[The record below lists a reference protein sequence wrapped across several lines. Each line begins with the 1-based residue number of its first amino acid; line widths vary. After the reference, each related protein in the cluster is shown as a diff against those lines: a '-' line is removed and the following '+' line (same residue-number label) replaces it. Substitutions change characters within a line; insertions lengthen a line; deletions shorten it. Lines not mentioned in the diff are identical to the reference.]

1 MKSFRHSSVKGFTMI
16 ELLVVIAII
25 GILMTM
31 SASVLRDAGK
41 GRGTE
46 SGLEMLQSMIH
57 EAQATAQGN
66 DTYTRLVIAND
77 PDDSSADSR
86 HLRYMTVMMFKKRDN
101 AKNGYDGSSVDQDGK
116 WEATSNGA
124 LLPAGVYFSPY
135 YSTPL
140 EWAEGVSGS
149 MIGEGR
155 EKLSGKGYS
164 RIYYLEFDE
173 KGRFVC
179 PTADP
184 LNVTRP
190 QRLVI
195 INGRRGSGAKA
206 HDGVIPLELDRDK
219 RPVGARGIVV
229 YPNGELMVTN
239 TPEET
244 IDVKAIHAG
253 AGFSGKKPA
262 ARGRGRQ

>member
-1 MKSFRHSSVKGFTMI
+1 MKSFRYPFAKGFTMV

-41 GRGTE
+41 GRGTD
-46 SGLEMLQSMIH
+46 SGVEMLESMIQ
-57 EAQATAQGN
+57 EARATAQGN

-77 PDDSSADSR
+77 PDDKSADSR
-86 HLRYMTVMMFKKRDN
+86 HLRFMTVMMFKKRDN
-101 AKNGYDGSSVDQDGK
+101 ANATYDGSSVDQDGR
-116 WEATSNGA
+116 WSATSAGM
-124 LLPAGVYFSPY
+124 LLPPGVYFSPY

-140 EWAEGVSGS
+140 EWADGAGGS

-164 RIYYLEFDE
+164 RIYYIEFDE
-173 KGRFVC
+173 KGRFVS

-184 LNVTRP
+184 LNPTRP
-190 QRLVI
+190 QRLVL
-195 INGRRGSGAKA
+195 INGRMGSGARA
-206 HDGVIPLELDRDK
+206 HDGIVPLETDSQK
-219 RPVGARGIVV
+219 RPVGAKGVV
-229 YPNGELMVTN
+229 VWPTGDTSLLRTIEQ
-239 TPEET
+239 T
-244 IDVKAIHAG
+244 IDDAALKAG

-262 ARGRGRQ
+262 ARGRK